1 MDALIIV
8 IFFLLLPILTIGGF
22 SIIEYRRKQVVKRIL
37 EKTIDQLAIEN
48 ELFNI
53 DVEFFRNKLIGI
65 DKKSK
70 KLVYVGYR
78 KGAIDQFCIDLT
90 LLSFCSVNKI
100 IDNDSNDLKKI
111 MLEVKCKGIN
121 RIFKLTFYDRS
132 SDNIR
137 AKGLLLRKAEQWK
150 NKIDLYK
157 RPVTFNTQFEYVL

>member
-8 IFFLLLPILTIGGF
+8 IFFLLLPILTIGSF

-37 EKTIDQLAIEN
+37 EKTIDQLAAEN
-48 ELFNI
+48 ELFSV
-53 DVEFFRNKLIGI
+53 DAEFFRNKLIGI
-65 DKKSK
+65 DKKNK
-70 KLVYVGYR
+70 KLVYAGYR
-78 KGAIDQFCIDLT
+78 KGVIDQFCIDLK

-100 IDNDSNDLKKI
+100 IDNGSNGLKKI
-111 MLEVKCKGIN
+111 VLEVKCKGIN
-121 RIFKLTFYDRS
+121 RIFKLTLYDRS
-132 SDNIR
+132 FDNIR